1 MEFIGFIAR
10 LFMPFAQVL
19 EPCELSLGFVLQFCS
34 SFQRPLFWFF
44 FRFAEAALY
53 VYIIKHYQ
61 LGVAFKMY
69 FGRQLLFWSVFVFAL
84 ALNFALTLRLCSI
97 QKIIIN
103 YNIINIFILSGPSTY
118 DCL

>member
-44 FRFAEAALY
+44 LGLPKLRFMC
-53 VYIIKHYQ
+53 I
-61 LGVAFKMY
+61 
-69 FGRQLLFWSVFVFAL
+69 
-84 ALNFALTLRLCSI
+84 
-97 QKIIIN
+97 
-103 YNIINIFILSGPSTY
+103 
-118 DCL
+118 